1 MDAPTR
7 LICVGLDPSPKRLGW
22 ALVEV
27 TETGRKPLDCGCFHM
42 EQSPQSTLWAQKG
55 VIRKVAEWGGA
66 MTSVVIEKPYVGV
79 SPAIALAIAETMGA
93 VTVLSAAAWPKAHIY
108 RLSPAEW
115 RKRSGLSGRATKAEV
130 MSRAR
135 FIGFDAK
142 EQDAADA
149 GLMAW
154 AGALGPA
161 SPRPPRGNGGT

>member
-1 MDAPTR
+1 MSPVR
-7 LICVGLDPSPKRLGW
+7 LICVGLDPSPRRLGW

-27 TETGRKPLDCGCFHM
+27 TENGRKPLDCGCFSM
-42 EQSPQSTLWAQKG
+42 DPGPKSTLWAQKG
-55 VIRKVAEWGGA
+55 VMRRVSEWGGV

-93 VTVLSAAAWPKAHIY
+93 VEVLSAAAWPKAQIY
-108 RLSPAEW
+108 RLTPSEW
-115 RKRSGLSGRATKAEV
+115 RKRCGLSGRATKSEV
-130 MSRAR
+130 MDRAK

-154 AGALGPA
+154 AGALGQP
-161 SPRPPRGNGGT
+161 SPRAPQDS